1 MNDLD
6 ITRNTYKTNSI
17 SKPVTGFESLSA
29 DKKTKIRTIVSNFFS
44 YIKDKHS

>member
-17 SKPVTGFESLSA
+17 AEPVTGFDALSA
-29 DKKTKIRTIVSNFFS
+29 DKKSKIRTIVSNFFG

>member
-6 ITRNTYKTNSI
+6 ITRNTYKTNQI
-17 SKPVTGFESLSA
+17 AKPVTGFDALSA
-29 DKKTKIRTIVSNFFS
+29 DKKSKIRTIVSNFFG